1 MNKDLEKKK
10 EDLIFVLTIIAL
22 ILTIVL
28 FIVVMFKGI

>member
-1 MNKDLEKKK
+1 MNKDIEKKK
-10 EDLIFVLTIIAL
+10 EDLIFALIIIAL

>member
-1 MNKDLEKKK
+1 MNKDIEKKK
-10 EDLIFVLTIIAL
+10 ENLIFALTMIAL